1 MLNVPFFFSMTNP
14 PRILIVG
21 DSADD
26 TEVTLLE
33 LSRGGLTPDWKRVET
48 ADEMRAALAEGPWDA
63 VLSDFS
69 LPGFSAAEALA
80 LCRTTDPDLP
90 FIVVSGIIG
99 EERAVDMMRA
109 GAGDYLLKGNLTRL
123 SAAVEREIREAGSR
137 RARRRA
143 EAAALLQAAL
153 VQSSTDAIIA
163 KTVDGVITNWN
174 PAAVLLF
181 GWTPEEVVGRHISFI
196 VPADYADEHAA
207 IKDRLANGER
217 VAALET
223 VRLRKDGTRVEVSLA
238 ASSP

>member
-1 MLNVPFFFSMTNP
+1 MTNP

-69 LPGFSAAEALA
+69 LPGSSAAEALA

-196 VPADYADEHAA
+196 VPATPTNMPRSRIDLQTASESRRSRRFDSA
-207 IKDRLANGER
+207 R
-217 VAALET
+217 T
-223 VRLRKDGTRVEVSLA
+223 VRGWRCPSPPLA
-238 ASSP
+238 LKQAKPRRIF